1 MERKRF
7 EDDCSND
14 CWSRPCGATPR
25 AAVIPN
31 NTPNDTKGEVMKT
44 IYVRF
49 LSAFFGLAALAA
61 ATRAQA
67 VDQIVV
73 NIPYEFVVAGKTL
86 PAGTYTVKRLN
97 DRDINELSITSFE
110 NRAGAL
116 LISTEVSEAREYKPT
131 LRFEHIGDQYFLS
144 KIETAEHVFTI
155 PVSASPAPVIAMK
168 KQGSPSV
175 SGNSG
180 SN

>member
-1 MERKRF
+1 LLERLLVEALR
-7 EDDCSND
+7 CN
-14 CWSRPCGATPR
+14 AR

-44 IYVRF
+44 IYVQF
-49 LSAFFGLAALAA
+49 LSAFFGLTALTA

-67 VDQIVV
+67 VDQLIVNV
-73 NIPYEFVVAGKTL
+73 PYDFVVAGKTL

-97 DRDINELSITSFE
+97 DRAINELSITSFE
-110 NRAGAL
+110 NRTGAL
-116 LISTEVSEAREYKPT
+116 LVSSEVSEAREYKPT
-131 LRFEHIGDQYFLS
+131 LTFEHVGDQYLLS

-155 PVSASPAPVIAMK
+155 PVSANPAPVIAMK

-175 SGNSG
+175 SGSSG
-180 SN
+180 NN